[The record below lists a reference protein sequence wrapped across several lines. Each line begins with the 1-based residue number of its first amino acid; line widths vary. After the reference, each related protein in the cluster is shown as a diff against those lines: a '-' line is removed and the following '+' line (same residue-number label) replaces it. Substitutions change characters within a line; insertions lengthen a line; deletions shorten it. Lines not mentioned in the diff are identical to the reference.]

1 MDITQ
6 QAEPMAKVHF
16 RPLTQIIF
24 LVVHMDLVITQVA
37 ILTPGL
43 SVFGER
49 VFTLAHPI
57 LATIAQGIR
66 VVVSIRVIPRKAMG
80 VITELLCRSIPPME
94 NLTVRVVTIPVTT
107 NTKLR
112 KNMAP
117 EIILGPHL

>member
-24 LVVHMDLVITQVA
+24 LVVHMDLVITLVA

-43 SVFGER
+43 SVIGER
-49 VFTLAHPI
+49 VPTLAHPI
-57 LATIAQGIR
+57 QATLAQDIR
-66 VVVSIRVIPRKAMG
+66 VVVSIRVIPCKAMG
-80 VITELLCRSIPPME
+80 VIMELLCRSIPPME
-94 NLTVRVVTIPVTT
+94 NLTVQVITTPVTT
-107 NTKLR
+107 STKLH
-112 KNMAP
+112 KNTGP